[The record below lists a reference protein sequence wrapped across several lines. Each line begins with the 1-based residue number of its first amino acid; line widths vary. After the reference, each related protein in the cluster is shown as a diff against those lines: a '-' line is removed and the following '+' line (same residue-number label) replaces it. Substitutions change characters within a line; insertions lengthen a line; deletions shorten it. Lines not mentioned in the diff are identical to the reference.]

1 MRMRVSP
8 ALACALALSP
18 ALALAAA
25 GDPALTVAVSSPS
38 SYNQEALEGL
48 RLAWNGPV
56 STGPAKDAAIV
67 AAFGS
72 AAALAL
78 PPGPKAG
85 VVVLAPGFSL
95 PAGGRTSVVSMFP
108 DAKALAEALAAARPG
123 LARVAVLWSSPHLS
137 EEIAALAG
145 ARGKVRFVS
154 ARVVR
159 QEDLPLVLRALE
171 DVDAVWLA
179 PDPQLLT
186 PWAGEIIARGER
198 ARGRPAFAPTKAL
211 TAFFGASASVPF
223 AEMGRLASEA
233 GRELLSGAPG
243 RVWRS
248 GRVEV
253 RIAP

>member
-1 MRMRVSP
+1 MGGSLV
-8 ALACALALSP
+8 LACALALASGP
-18 ALALAAA
+18 AAA
-25 GDPALTVAVSSPS
+25 ADPVLTVSVSSPS

-56 STGPAKDAAIV
+56 STGPAKGAAV
-67 AAFGS
+67 AAAFGS

-78 PPGPKAG
+78 PADAKAA

-95 PAGGRTSVVSMFP
+95 PADGRTSVVSMFP
-108 DAKALAEALAAARPG
+108 DGEALAEALAAARPG

-137 EEIAALAG
+137 EEIAALTG
-145 ARGKVRFVS
+145 APGKVRFVS

-159 QEDLPLVLRALE
+159 QEDLPVVLRALE

-186 PWAGEIIARGER
+186 PWAGEIIARGAR
-198 ARGRPAFAPTKAL
+198 AGRRPAFAPTRAL

-223 AEMGRLASEA
+223 AEMGRLAAEA
-233 GRELLSGAPG
+233 GRELVKGSPG
-243 RVWRS
+243 RVWR
-248 GRVEV
+248 GARVEV